1 MKTSLVTLLMVL
13 GLATF
18 SFGAGAESELK
29 ALEQQ
34 WIDAYTKADTA
45 ALKTIE
51 AEDWTLVDSDGKV
64 VTKAQ
69 DIKELGDKTF
79 VCKSASMSDANVK
92 MIGDSAAYVTST
104 VKMAGSYK
112 GKDFSDTYR
121 SVDIFE
127 KKGGKWQ
134 ATYSQVTKMEKE

>member
-13 GLATF
+13 GLATVG
-18 SFGAGAESELK
+18 FGAGAESELK

-92 MIGDSAAYVTST
+92 MIGDSAAYVTSN